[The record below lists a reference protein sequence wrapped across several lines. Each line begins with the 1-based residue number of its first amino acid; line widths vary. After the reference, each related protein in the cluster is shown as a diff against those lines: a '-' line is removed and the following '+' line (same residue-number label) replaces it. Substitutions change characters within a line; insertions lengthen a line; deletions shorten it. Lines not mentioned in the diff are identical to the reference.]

1 MSLPAFRESRIWGWG
16 KGRLQIRDSRASG
29 FWRFDAMR
37 GGMLS
42 SGRGGGGLSA
52 KTIRDG
58 KREGRL
64 RGHFVF
70 GNPHVFFP
78 NSGGERGSC
87 LLFSFLR
94 ANSCGNRKFSSV
106 MRRKWPEETD
116 FAAFLCGKT
125 DFPVL
130 FADSDGEQQCAF
142 IAFCLK
148 RPGGDGKMTKRLF
161 FKWKVGTFRFFLSNF
176 VT

>member
-1 MSLPAFRESRIWGWG
+1 MGGRFRLLVFVIGTKVAIG
-16 KGRLQIRDSRASG
+16 C
-29 FWRFDAMR
+29 
-37 GGMLS
+37 S
-42 SGRGGGGLSA
+42 SG
-52 KTIRDG
+52 
-58 KREGRL
+58 
-64 RGHFVF
+64 
-70 GNPHVFFP
+70 
-78 NSGGERGSC
+78 
-87 LLFSFLR
+87 LLGIAYLGAGQGTA
-94 ANSCGNRKFSSV
+94 ANAR
-106 MRRKWPEETD
+106 
-116 FAAFLCGKT
+116 FLCGKT